1 MIAESVKAAALRH
14 DINHLVPDTARAS
27 GMPTPARV
35 AALVAMVEAGQYVE
49 AIEAFYAEDA
59 SMQENLG
66 RTVTGR
72 AALMDN
78 ERAALTRNTIVAR
91 KGSIAL
97 VDGDHVA
104 IRWVFEITDDTP
116 TTRVL
121 DEIAWQRWEGD
132 RIVEERFYYDPGQMR

>member
-1 MIAESVKAAALRH
+1 
-14 DINHLVPDTARAS
+14 
-27 GMPTPARV
+27 MPTPARV

-91 KGSIAL
+91 KGTIAL
-97 VDGDHVA
+97 VGADHSA
-104 IRWVFEITDDTP
+104 IRWVFEMTDAAG

-121 DEIAWQRWEGD
+121 DEIAWQRWDGD
-132 RIVEERFYYDPGQMR
+132 RIVEERFYYDPSQTR

>member
-1 MIAESVKAAALRH
+1 
-14 DINHLVPDTARAS
+14 
-27 GMPTPARV
+27 MPTPARV
-35 AALVAMVEAGQYVE
+35 AALVAMVEAGRYVE

-66 RTVTGR
+66 RTATGR
-72 AALMDN
+72 AALVEN
-78 ERAALTRNTIVAR
+78 EKAALRRNDIVAR

-97 VDGDHVA
+97 VGDDHSA
-104 IRWVFEITDDTP
+104 IRWVFEMTDDTR

-132 RIVEERFYYDPGQMR
+132 RIVEERFYYDPSQMR

>member
-1 MIAESVKAAALRH
+1 
-14 DINHLVPDTARAS
+14 
-27 GMPTPARV
+27 MPNPARV

-49 AIEAFYAEDA
+49 AIEAFYTEDA

-66 RTVTGR
+66 RTLTGR
-72 AALMDN
+72 TALMDN
-78 ERAALTRNTIVAR
+78 ERTALTRNTIVAR

-97 VDGDHVA
+97 VDGDHAA
-104 IRWVFEITDDTP
+104 IRWVFEMTDDTR

-132 RIVEERFYYDPGQMR
+132 RIAEERFYYDPAQLR

>member
-1 MIAESVKAAALRH
+1 
-14 DINHLVPDTARAS
+14 
-27 GMPTPARV
+27 MPTPARV
-35 AALVAMVEAGQYVE
+35 AAMVAMVEGGQFV
-49 AIEAFYAEDA
+49 EAFYAPDA

-66 RTVTGR
+66 RTIAGR

-78 ERAALTRNTIVAR
+78 ERAALRRNDTVAR

-104 IRWVFEITDDTP
+104 IRWVFEMTDDTR

-132 RIVEERFYYDPGQMR
+132 RIVEERFYYDPGQLR

>member
-1 MIAESVKAAALRH
+1 
-14 DINHLVPDTARAS
+14 
-27 GMPTPARV
+27 MPTPARV
-35 AALVAMVEAGQYVE
+35 AAFVAMVEAGQYVE

-66 RTVTGR
+66 RVTVGR
-72 AALMDN
+72 TALVENEKAAL
-78 ERAALTRNTIVAR
+78 RRNDIVAR
-91 KGSIAL
+91 KGSTVL

-104 IRWVFEITDDTP
+104 IRWVFEMTDDTR

-121 DEIAWQRWEGD
+121 DEIAWQRWDGD